1 MFKGI
6 VLSLMAS
13 TLFGLMYYYTSLL
26 APLSSEQI
34 FGWRMLLT
42 VPMMAGLIVSLGEWA
57 WVRQIGTRLKSEP
70 QLWLVL
76 PLSSALLGVQLWL
89 FMWAPSHGKALEV
102 SLGYFMLPLTLV
114 AMGRFIYHEKLSGL
128 QATAVAFALF
138 GVAHEVIRVGGF
150 SWTSLVVC
158 LGYPAYFY
166 LRKRH
171 GTDNLG
177 GMWFDMLL
185 TLPAALWFVASTGH
199 HMLNMLNST
208 PALYGLIPGLGLIS
222 SAALVCYIAASRL
235 IPFTLFGLLGY
246 AEPVLL
252 VFVSLILGESIGAD
266 EWMTYLPIWLAV
278 GLLALEGF
286 LKVRQAGPAGT
297 SA

>member
-1 MFKGI
+1 MLKG
-6 VLSLMAS
+6 VLLSLMAS
-13 TLFGLMYYYTSLL
+13 TLFGVMYFYTSLL
-26 APLSSEQI
+26 TPLSSEQI

-42 VPMMAGLIVSLGEWA
+42 IPIMALLIVSLGEWRG
-57 WVRQIGTRLKSEP
+57 VRLIGKRLRCEP
-70 QLWLVL
+70 KLWLVL

-89 FMWAPSHGKALEV
+89 FMWAPAHGKALEV

-114 AMGRFIYHEKLSGL
+114 AMGRFVYREKLSAL

-138 GVAHEVIRVGGF
+138 GVAHEVMRVGGF
-150 SWTSLVVC
+150 SWPSLLVC
-158 LGYPAYFY
+158 LGYPMYFY
-166 LRKRH
+166 VRKH
-171 GTDNLG
+171 HHTDNLG

-185 TLPAALWFVASTGH
+185 TLPAALWFVLSAGPQ
-199 HMLNMLNST
+199 MVNMLTGT

-252 VFVSLILGESIGAD
+252 VFVSLLLGETIGAD
-266 EWMTYLPIWLAV
+266 EWLTYLPIWLAV
-278 GLLALEGF
+278 GLLGLEGF
-286 LKVRQAGPAGT
+286 LKFKRADL
-297 SA
+297 SANA

>member
-1 MFKGI
+1 MLKG
-6 VLSLMAS
+6 VLLSLMAS
-13 TLFGLMYYYTSLL
+13 TLFGVMYFYTSLL
-26 APLSSEQI
+26 TPLSSEQI

-42 VPMMAGLIVSLGEWA
+42 IPIMALLIVSLGEWRG
-57 WVRQIGTRLKSEP
+57 VRLIVQRLQHEP
-70 QLWLVL
+70 KLWLVL

-114 AMGRFIYHEKLSGL
+114 AMGRFIYREKLSAL
-128 QATAVAFALF
+128 QTAAVAFALF
-138 GVAHEVIRVGGF
+138 GVAHEVMRVGGF

-158 LGYPAYFY
+158 LGYPMYFY
-166 LRKRH
+166 IRKRH
-171 GTDNLG
+171 HTDNLG

-185 TLPAALWFVASTGH
+185 TLPAALWFVLSAGPQ
-199 HMLNMLNST
+199 MVNMLTDT

-252 VFVSLILGESIGAD
+252 VFVSLLLGETIGAD

-286 LKVRQAGPAGT
+286 LTFKRADSPANV
-297 SA
+297 